1 MGQQLG
7 TCAYAY
13 AVKRLLSSALV
24 ASALFGLVSV
34 VAPVPARAE
43 ADYSSFFWQRELA
56 DAGWAACEEPVTWS
70 IDVRGLTSTQAR
82 REIRRLEQAWG
93 EWTAASGIAVQ
104 FTGRESLVFD
114 PGTNGLR
121 RPDGSPQ
128 PDRHVYLAFKTQRQ
142 VPIMIRGI
150 IGLAMPS
157 TVLVPSR
164 EIVAGVAV
172 FRRSFVLEQRK
183 VEPDRVLHLYLHE
196 LGHVLGL
203 GHAGKQDNVMYP
215 SIDHL
220 TELGVGDREGIE
232 AFTQPCTRLSG
243 TTPTGP
249 TAVRVTEWR
258 E

>member
-1 MGQQLG
+1 MPAR
-7 TCAYAY
+7 AYAHRVRRSPCV
-13 AVKRLLSSALV
+13 AIV
-24 ASALFGLVSV
+24 ASALLAVTA
-34 VAPVPARAE
+34 VAAPLPARAE

-70 IDVRGLTSTQAR
+70 VDVRGLTSTQAR

-93 EWTAASGIAVQ
+93 QWTAASGIPVQ

-220 TELGVGDREGIE
+220 TELGLGDRAGIE
-232 AFTQPCTRLSG
+232 AFTQPCTRLPG
-243 TTPTGP
+243 TTPTGE